1 MKNMFVNAVGMSKQ
15 ICKAKINQGDT
26 VIDATMGNGNDTA
39 FLCELVGEDG
49 KVYAFD
55 IQEQA
60 LMKTNQRL
68 EDMKIKNRVELIH
81 TGHENIDSYVK
92 EKVKLIIYN
101 LGYLPRGDH
110 SLTTNSY
117 TTIESIKKGLNLL
130 ENSGL
135 ILLVVYPGHESGM
148 KEKIAIED
156 FSKDLDQKEYSVV
169 NINFK
174 NQVNNP
180 PEIIC
185 IEKIK
190 EKKAEK

>member
-1 MKNMFVNAVGMSKQ
+1 MKNMFVNAVCMSKQ

-26 VIDATMGNGNDTA
+26 VVDATMGNGNDTA

-60 LMKTNQRL
+60 VIKTNKRL
-68 EDMKIKNRVELIH
+68 KDMKIENRAELILD
-81 TGHENIDSYVK
+81 GHENIDSYVK

-110 SLTTNSY
+110 SLTTNSD
-117 TTIESIKKGLNLL
+117 TTIESIKKGLSLL

-135 ILLVVYPGHESGM
+135 ILLVLYPGHESGM
-148 KEKIAIED
+148 KEKIAIEE

-169 NINFK
+169 NINFT
-174 NQVNNP
+174 NQINNP

-190 EKKAEK
+190 EKKTEK

>member
-1 MKNMFVNAVGMSKQ
+1 MKNMFVNAVGISKQ
-15 ICKAKINQGDT
+15 ICKAKVNQGDI

-39 FLCELVGEDG
+39 FLCELVGEEG

-60 LMKTNQRL
+60 VIKTREKL
-68 EDMKIKNRVELIH
+68 KDMNIENRVELIH
-81 TGHENIDSYVK
+81 DGHESIDNYVK

-110 SLTTNSY
+110 SITTKSE
-117 TTIESIKKGLNLL
+117 TTVESIKKGLRLL
-130 ENSGL
+130 EDSGL
-135 ILLVVYPGHESGM
+135 ILLVIYSGHESGM
-148 KEKIAIED
+148 KEKIALEE
-156 FSKDLDQKEYSVV
+156 FSKYLDQSVYSVV
-169 NINFK
+169 NISFT

-190 EKKAEK
+190 EKKS

>member
-1 MKNMFVNAVGMSKQ
+1 MFVNAVGISKQ
-15 ICKAKINQGDT
+15 ICKAKINQGDK
-26 VIDATMGNGNDTA
+26 VVDATMGNGNDTA
-39 FLCELVGEDG
+39 FLCELVDEDG

-60 LMKTNQRL
+60 VIKTREKL
-68 EDMKIKNRVELIH
+68 KDMNIENRVELIH
-81 TGHENIDSYVK
+81 DGHENIDNYVK

-110 SLTTNSY
+110 SITTKSE
-117 TTIESIKKGLNLL
+117 TTVESIKKGLRLL
-130 ENSGL
+130 EDSGL
-135 ILLVVYPGHESGM
+135 ILLVIYSGHESGM
-148 KEKIAIED
+148 KEKIALEE
-156 FSKDLDQKEYSVV
+156 FSKYLDQSVYSVV
-169 NINFK
+169 NISFT

-190 EKKAEK
+190 EKKS